1 MLLLT
6 DNLFN
11 NDLIK
16 TLEKIPAIVVESAIS
31 QAEKRLDKW
40 FKKGYYE
47 RVVQL
52 AKIAE
57 EMPNKN
63 DQRFA
68 LINLEINELLAQ
80 SSGEIALL

>member
-1 MLLLT
+1 MLLQT
-6 DNLFN
+6 ENIFN

-16 TLEKIPAIVVESAIS
+16 SLEKIPTAVVESPIS
-31 QAEKRLDKW
+31 KAEKRLDKW
-40 FKKGYYE
+40 FKKRYYE

-52 AKIAE
+52 AKMAE

-63 DQRFA
+63 DERFE